1 MEGQDKKLNRR
12 KDRNDNKIAS
22 LGLGAPLLRPSCDLG
37 WTSRG
42 FSKHNTKMD
51 NMLTMLVLMFA
62 EPSATL

>member
-1 MEGQDKKLNRR
+1 MTINCSSPLASLR
-12 KDRNDNKIAS
+12 DNKIAS

-51 NMLTMLVLMFA
+51 NRLTLTVPMLSINVC
-62 EPSATL
+62 